1 MFVTLFNLQGAHRS
15 QRREFI
21 LPSRFALVKHFFQVF
36 QNFFQRFSKRKP
48 SGSLPGRPRG
58 RPVYITTASSLCQA
72 LFQIFFD
79 LFLRSTRSGREFSAA
94 LADSLRRIPHTIPL
108 VKHFFSLFS
117 CFSFRAIFP
126 LFRTLRPTS
135 LHSPASPP
143 NAELSRTCGILY
155 IIIYYICSRP
165 GFPVLRSLSLAS
177 SIDFIPCIRYH
188 IKNIRFI

>member
-1 MFVTLFNLQGAHRS
+1 MNNQIQIWCFVFVTLFNLQGAHRS

-72 LFQIFFD
+72 LFSNLFD
-79 LFLRSTRSGREFSAA
+79 LFSRLTRFRRGFSAA

-108 VKHFFSLFS
+108 VKHFF
-117 CFSFRAIFP
+117 P
-126 LFRTLRPTS
+126 LFRVFSAGPLCRFS
-135 LHSPASPP
+135 
-143 NAELSRTCGILY
+143 I
-155 IIIYYICSRP
+155 
-165 GFPVLRSLSLAS
+165 LSLPPRPPGCDS
-177 SIDFIPCIRYH
+177 FG
-188 IKNIRFI
+188 F